1 MLAYGLSVSLLTVF
15 TNRKK
20 RHREKFFMFF
30 FALGSNALLTFYAIY
45 HASAVERAVFGWRDI
60 PLAVSTLYTIA
71 IIGFWNNDLFSEKD
85 VIVDSN
91 ATPTQVLFVTI
102 PVVLTALLTTIL
114 FRLEWY
120 IAYSWCLTT
129 GFTFKSLAT
138 WMFPRPYASH

>member
-1 MLAYGLSVSLLTVF
+1 MLAYGLSVSLLTVL

-30 FALGSNALLTFYAIY
+30 FALGSNALLAFYAIY
-45 HASAVERAVFGWRDI
+45 HASAVERAVFSWQDI
-60 PLAVSTLYTIA
+60 PLAVNTLYTIA

-85 VIVDSN
+85 AIVDSS

-102 PVVLTALLTTIL
+102 PVVLTALLTTFL

-120 IAYSWCLTT
+120 VAYSWCLTT

-138 WMFPRPYASH
+138 WTFPRPYASH